1 MNNNV
6 ENQLNEMIS
15 DLNAVNDD
23 FINDYFELEEKQVK
37 NEIDFEMPED
47 IELNNDEIEF
57 DMDEESENKD
67 TKEEKQ
73 EVTEVF
79 KESEEKE
86 EKQKKVFSYNDI
98 LSRLDHNEKKID
110 INNTNDLMKLIEKT
124 ETADEFFDT
133 IEEAMEDDQ

>member
-6 ENQLNEMIS
+6 EDQLNEMIS

-110 INNTNDLMKLIEKT
+110 INNTNDLIKLIEKT

>member
-6 ENQLNEMIS
+6 EDQLNEMIS